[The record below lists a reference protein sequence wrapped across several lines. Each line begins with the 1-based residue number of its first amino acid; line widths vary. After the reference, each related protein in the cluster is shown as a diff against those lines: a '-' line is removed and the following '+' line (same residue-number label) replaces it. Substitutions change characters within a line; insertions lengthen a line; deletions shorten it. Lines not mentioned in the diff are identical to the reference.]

1 MMSFTM
7 QGITQVCPP
16 GDESDI
22 TRRGY
27 PYPTLTWRPTAASE
41 SAHSRSALSASS
53 A

>member
-7 QGITQVCPP
+7 QGMVQVCPP

-22 TRRGY
+22 TRRGD
-27 PYPTLTWRPTAASE
+27 PYPTVTWRATAAVDS
-41 SAHSRSALSASS
+41 SQSRSALSGSS